1 MENQLLELL
10 KSQNEL
16 LAKIDSMLAQLEVSI
31 SNREKE
37 LSK

>member
-16 LAKIDSMLAQLEVSI
+16 LAKIEMLIAEAQVRIDLAELEL
-31 SNREKE
+31 K
-37 LSK
+37 K

>member
-16 LAKIDSMLAQLEVSI
+16 MAKIDRLIAETQVRIDLAELEL
-31 SNREKE
+31 K
-37 LSK
+37 K

>member
-16 LAKIDSMLAQLEVSI
+16 LAKIEMLIAETQVRIDLAELEL
-31 SNREKE
+31 K
-37 LSK
+37 K